1 MSPDSHDPANGG
13 APLNPCGGCSGPE
26 ALAAPARGMQSS
38 GHAPL
43 DDILSRCEGLYFDY
57 DHEAVAEWKRKH
69 PTGAAVGYLP
79 VYVPREVFHAA
90 GVLPV
95 GVLGAGEQLEI
106 VHGDACFQSYIC
118 HLPRSVVELGASGR
132 LDVLDGMVFP
142 STCDVIRN
150 LSGIWQIMFPEKL
163 TRYLDVPQTT
173 DPRVGQKFF
182 RQVISDL
189 FQDLCKLTGRK
200 PEECDISGSIRLYA
214 ENRRVIEELNALRKT
229 SPWTVPGS
237 EAYLVLRA
245 AMVLPVEDHTQLV
258 RDYMQAAQDAGRK
271 PQDHARVS
279 LCGVFCEQPPL
290 GMLRTIERSGCAI
303 VDDDAMQLLRWLP
316 TDLEGGEDPIDA
328 LAQAWCLDIS
338 ESASRFVP
346 DGTCKGAG
354 FVKTV
359 QESGADGVVFAAPSF
374 CDPALLDRPMLVDAC
389 EAAGINST
397 SFQYAENSGQ
407 MQPIREQTGTF
418 ADSIKLWSDE

>member
-1 MSPDSHDPANGG
+1 MSPHDNKPNNGTS
-13 APLNPCGGCSGPE
+13 ATSPCGGCSGPQ
-26 ALAAPARGMQSS
+26 ALAAPARGQLAS

-43 DDILSRCEGLYFDY
+43 DDLLAHCEALYLDY
-57 DHEAVAEWKRKH
+57 DFEVLSEWKRKN
-69 PTGAAVGYLP
+69 PKGAAVGYLP
-79 VYVPREVFHAA
+79 AYVPREIFHAA

-95 GVLGAGEQLEI
+95 GILGAGEQLEI
-106 VHGDACFQSYIC
+106 VRGDACFQSYIC

-132 LDVLDGMVFP
+132 LKSLDGMVFP

-150 LSGIWQIMFPEKL
+150 LSGIWQIMFPEKF

-173 DPRVGQKFF
+173 DPRVGQAFF

-189 FQDLCKLTGRK
+189 FRDLCELTGRK
-200 PEECDISGSIRLYA
+200 PEECDVSASIRLYGQ
-214 ENRRVIEELNALRKT
+214 NRAAIRELNALRRVE
-229 SPWTVPGS
+229 PWTVPGS
-237 EAYLVLRA
+237 EAYLVQRA
-245 AMVLPVEDHTQLV
+245 AMLLPVEEHTQLV
-258 RDYMQAAQDAGRK
+258 RDYLAAAKQAGRK
-271 PQDHARVS
+271 SQDHARVS

-303 VDDDAMQLLRWLP
+303 VDDDAMQILRWLP
-316 TDLEGGEDPIDA
+316 TDLEGGDDPIDA
-328 LAQAWCLDIS
+328 LAEAWCLDIS

-359 QESGADGVVFAAPSF
+359 QECEADGVVFAAPSF

-397 SFQYAENSGQ
+397 SFQYAENTGQ

-418 ADSIKLWSDE
+418 ADSIKLWGDE